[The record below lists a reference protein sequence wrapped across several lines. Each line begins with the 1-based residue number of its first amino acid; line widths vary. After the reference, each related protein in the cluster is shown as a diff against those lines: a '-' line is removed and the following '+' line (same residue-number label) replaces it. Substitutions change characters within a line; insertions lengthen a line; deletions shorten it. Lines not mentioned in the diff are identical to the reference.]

1 MAHIPMMALL
11 LALSCRSAGIL
22 NTTAGRFKNK
32 LCEMSRRSNNVRSTS
47 SSGNLL
53 IWLLDMFKSKKCR
66 KRYEIRLV
74 VVALTNSIR
83 NSVVFFFAE
92 NLPVRRL
99 NLAENFG
106 GIFLMTFELRS
117 QVLISLCLIKWYT
130 ASGIC
135 TNWHSERSGIDKN
148 KYW

>member
-1 MAHIPMMALL
+1 MMALL

-32 LCEMSRRSNNVRSTS
+32 LWEMSRRSNNVRSTS

-66 KRYEIRLV
+66 KRYGIRLV
-74 VVALTNSIR
+74 SGRPHKLSQK
-83 NSVVFFFAE
+83 FFWYFFTE
-92 NLPVRRL
+92 NLPVSRL

-106 GIFLMTFELRS
+106 GIFLMTLELRS
-117 QVLISLCLIKWYT
+117 QVLSSVCLIKWYT